1 MTVYGFGWCNPA
13 FNDGRGA
20 MTTEEYIKTCPDDW
34 FGVLFGMRQV
44 ADQMFGPEGWK
55 IVQIKTKFG
64 EPRVYLDV
72 TGESTLEKRH
82 ALNALEAFAELAIRA
97 VIDAIEAEEG
107 AK

>member
-1 MTVYGFGWCNPA
+1 MTVYGFCWCNPA

-20 MTTEEYIKTCPDDW
+20 MTTDEYIKTCPLDW
-34 FGVLFGMRQV
+34 FGVLNDMRRV

-64 EPRVYLDV
+64 EPRIYLDV

-82 ALNALEAFAELAIRA
+82 ALNALEAFAEVTIQA
-97 VIDAIEAEEG
+97 VIDAIELEEE